1 MNKRQVLFLL
11 LACFFLTNVILA
23 EIIGTKIFSLEATLG
38 FSPLAIRFPFF
49 AETLSFNLTAGVVLW
64 PFVFITTDIINEYF
78 GKAGVRYI
86 SALAALL
93 IVYVFL
99 MLWLVAGL
107 SPATFWVEINQP
119 LDINLAFERIF
130 LQSLGI
136 ILGSLVAFLIGQ
148 FIDVSVFQGLRRL
161 TGSQNIWLRAT
172 GSTLVSQFIDSF
184 AVLWIAFY
192 LFGQPQW
199 SLEQVLAV
207 GFVNYFYKFAVA
219 ILLTPLLYVAHWLID
234 AYLGKSTAEAMTE
247 EAANSR
253 LF

>member
-1 MNKRQVLFLL
+1 MNKRQTLFLL
-11 LACFFLTNVILA
+11 LASFFLTNVILA
-23 EIIGTKIFSLEATLG
+23 EIIGTKIFSLEASLG
-38 FSPLAIRFPFF
+38 LSPFAIQFPFF
-49 AETLSFNLTAGVVLW
+49 EQPLAFNLTAGVVLW
-64 PFVFITTDIINEYF
+64 PFVFITTDLINEYF

-86 SALAALL
+86 SSLAALL
-93 IVYVFL
+93 IVYIFV

-107 SPATFWVEINQP
+107 SPAEFWVQINQP

-136 ILGSLVAFLIGQ
+136 IVGSLLAFLIGQ
-148 FIDVSVFQGLRRL
+148 FIDVSIFQGLRRL
-161 TGSQNIWLRAT
+161 TGSKKIWLRAT

-184 AVLWIAFY
+184 VVLWVAFY
-192 LFGQPQW
+192 LLGQPAW

-207 GFVNYFYKFAVA
+207 GLVNYCYKFVIA

-234 AYLGKSTAEAMTE
+234 AYLGKSTAEALME
-247 EAANSR
+247 EAAQSR